1 MSEKI
6 RIKHSGLIVF
16 SSKIFSVLTGL
27 IFTVVVTRNLSVN
40 DFGIWQYLSLILSYA
55 VFPATL
61 IPYWATRF
69 YARGAHVAKT
79 TILSNMI
86 LSTPSFLIFL
96 ILAPLTSTVINVNL
110 SLFHLIS
117 FQIFLVYL
125 STSLEALAL
134 AKQPHLIGYE
144 TISFEVTKIVLALL
158 LFLTLNLKLE
168 NLIIIVILAYLAQCL
183 TLIFFLR
190 KDFMDEKERF
200 DWVTQKKWFF
210 NIWLPLF
217 NSFPGFIGGLDLFV
231 LAVLT
236 KSTFSL
242 AFYKVAYSIAT
253 VISYS
258 LSTTIALYPN
268 LLKGGG
274 RKDIEET
281 LNFFLI
287 FAVPIT
293 FGAVFLAKPILHI
306 FKHEYEEASILLIFM
321 APQFL
326 LKSLIHIF
334 GDVIIGMEKVDMQE
348 NASFKAFLKS
358 KLFKWPLLNYI
369 RNIIAVAL
377 TFIFLMSTT
386 LRLNIINDFSLYAAF
401 NCLLANIIADFFL
414 FIKSY
419 LISIKTIKFVFP
431 LNKLFKYC
439 FASIV
444 MVIMLKILNPNK
456 SIETLFTVCIGA
468 IVYFICLFLID
479 FESRILF
486 KRIFTYIKSK
496 GKLWE

>member
-168 NLIIIVILAYLAQCL
+168 NLIIIVILAYLA
-183 TLIFFLR
+183 
-190 KDFMDEKERF
+190 
-200 DWVTQKKWFF
+200 
-210 NIWLPLF
+210 
-217 NSFPGFIGGLDLFV
+217 
-231 LAVLT
+231 
-236 KSTFSL
+236 
-242 AFYKVAYSIAT
+242 
-253 VISYS
+253 
-258 LSTTIALYPN
+258 
-268 LLKGGG
+268 
-274 RKDIEET
+274 
-281 LNFFLI
+281 
-287 FAVPIT
+287 
-293 FGAVFLAKPILHI
+293 
-306 FKHEYEEASILLIFM
+306 
-321 APQFL
+321 
-326 LKSLIHIF
+326 
-334 GDVIIGMEKVDMQE
+334 
-348 NASFKAFLKS
+348 
-358 KLFKWPLLNYI
+358 
-369 RNIIAVAL
+369 
-377 TFIFLMSTT
+377 
-386 LRLNIINDFSLYAAF
+386 
-401 NCLLANIIADFFL
+401 
-414 FIKSY
+414 
-419 LISIKTIKFVFP
+419 
-431 LNKLFKYC
+431 
-439 FASIV
+439 
-444 MVIMLKILNPNK
+444 
-456 SIETLFTVCIGA
+456 
-468 IVYFICLFLID
+468 
-479 FESRILF
+479 
-486 KRIFTYIKSK
+486 
-496 GKLWE
+496 